1 MFCAYSP
8 RMLIYWQSSSILFQV
23 GAVVAYFLK
32 ESGSGY
38 GLLFEPSLAQFL
50 IFYSHPRHFVCS
62 VILKV
67 FSVAKRG
74 KMIHLNYNWHYKGPP
89 GYLKVPTALIAS
101 TTPTILPTSTTP
113 VT

>member
-50 IFYSHPRHFVCS
+50 IFYSHPRQNGCS
-62 VILKV
+62 VMILKV
-67 FSVAKRG
+67 FNVAK
-74 KMIHLNYNWHYKGPP
+74 KEN
-89 GYLKVPTALIAS
+89 A
-101 TTPTILPTSTTP
+101 TS
-113 VT
+113 

>member
-74 KMIHLNYNWHYKGPP
+74 KMIHLNYNWHYKGLP

>member
-50 IFYSHPRHFVCS
+50 VFYSHPRHFVCS
-62 VILKV
+62 VILV
-67 FSVAKRG
+67 VSYETMLQFVLCRLFNSTSSLVVC
-74 KMIHLNYNWHYKGPP
+74 IDLNYHVLGSMLY
-89 GYLKVPTALIAS
+89 
-101 TTPTILPTSTTP
+101 
-113 VT
+113 

>member
-38 GLLFEPSLAQFL
+38 GLLFEPSWH
-50 IFYSHPRHFVCS
+50 S
-62 VILKV
+62 
-67 FSVAKRG
+67 FS
-74 KMIHLNYNWHYKGPP
+74 Y
-89 GYLKVPTALIAS
+89 S
-101 TTPTILPTSTTP
+101 TTTQGSIWLFSDFEGL
-113 VT
+113 